1 MRPQKKNQDDA
12 VSPVVGVMLMIVV
25 TVVIAAVI
33 TVFATGVMG
42 DESSTTPVAMIDMS
56 DVASDGG
63 LLKSVEF
70 VHKGGDV
77 LLWENVEVSLV
88 GDTQTITNYFPG
100 DHGTLNMSG
109 ESGPGAAAEAGDYIT
124 VTVIPGMNSPF
135 TADGW
140 YHHGEDVVWTI
151 YDKRTD
157 GILASG
163 SFVVP

>member
-42 DESSTTPVAMIDMS
+42 DESSTTPVAMIELENIKS
-56 DVASDGG
+56 NGG
-63 LLKSVEF
+63 LLTIVEF
-70 VHKGGDV
+70 VHKGGDP

-88 GDTQTITNYFPG
+88 GDIQTITNYFPG
-100 DHGTLNMSG
+100 VHGTLTMSG
-109 ESGPGAAAEAGDYIT
+109 KSGTGVAAEAGDYIR
-124 VTVIPGMNSPF
+124 VTVSPVDMDGYYYPG
-135 TADGW
+135 
-140 YHHGEDVVWTI
+140 EEVVWNM

-157 GILASG
+157 GIIANG
-163 SFVVP
+163 KFVVP

>member
-12 VSPVVGVMLMIVV
+12 ISPVVGVMLMIVV

-42 DESSTTPVAMIDMS
+42 DESSTTPVAMIELENIKS
-56 DVASDGG
+56 NGG
-63 LLKSVEF
+63 LLTIVEF
-70 VHKGGDV
+70 VHKGGDP

-88 GDTQTITNYFPG
+88 GDIQTITNYFPG
-100 DHGTLNMSG
+100 VHGTLTMSG
-109 ESGPGAAAEAGDYIT
+109 KSGTGVAAEAGDYIR
-124 VTVIPGMNSPF
+124 VTVSPKNM
-135 TADGW
+135 DG
-140 YHHGEDVVWTI
+140 YYFPGEDVVWTM

>member
-42 DESSTTPVAMIDMS
+42 DESSTTPVAMIE
-56 DVASDGG
+56 
-63 LLKSVEF
+63 LENIKSNGAYLTIVEF
-70 VHKGGDV
+70 VHKGGDP

-88 GDTQTITNYFPG
+88 GDKQTITNYFPG
-100 DHGTLNMSG
+100 TYGTLQMAG
-109 ESGPGAAAEAGDYIT
+109 ESGQGVVAEAGDYIT
-124 VTVIPGMNSPF
+124 VTVNPMAENGK
-135 TADGW
+135 
-140 YHHGEDVVWTI
+140 YHSKETVTWTM
-151 YDKRTD
+151 YDKKTD

-163 SFVVP
+163 EFIVP

>member
-42 DESSTTPVAMIDMS
+42 DESSTTPVAMIE
-56 DVASDGG
+56 
-63 LLKSVEF
+63 LENIKSNGAYLTIVEF
-70 VHKGGDV
+70 VHKGGDP

-88 GDTQTITNYFPG
+88 GDRQTITNYFPG
-100 DHGTLNMSG
+100 VHGNLTMSG
-109 ESGPGAAAEAGDYIT
+109 KSGTGVAAEAGDYIR
-124 VTVIPGMNSPF
+124 VTVSPVDM
-135 TADGW
+135 DG
-140 YHHGEDVVWTI
+140 YYFHEEEVVWNM

-157 GILASG
+157 GIIANG
-163 SFVVP
+163 KFVVP

>member
-12 VSPVVGVMLMIVV
+12 ISPVVGVMLMIVV

-42 DESSTTPVAMIDMS
+42 DESSTTPVAMIELENIKS
-56 DVASDGG
+56 NSGG
-63 LLKSVEF
+63 LLTIVEF
-70 VHKGGDV
+70 VHKGGDP

-88 GDTQTITNYFPG
+88 GDIQTITNYFPG
-100 DHGTLNMSG
+100 VHGNLTMSG
-109 ESGPGAAAEAGDYIT
+109 KSGTGVAAEAGDYIRVT
-124 VTVIPGMNSPF
+124 VTPKDMDGHYSRDEEVI
-135 TADGW
+135 
-140 YHHGEDVVWTI
+140 WTM

-163 SFVVP
+163 SFIVP

>member
-12 VSPVVGVMLMIVV
+12 ISPVVGVMLMIVV

-42 DESSTTPVAMIDMS
+42 DESSTTPVAMIE
-56 DVASDGG
+56 
-63 LLKSVEF
+63 LENIKSNGAYLTIVEF
-70 VHKGGDV
+70 VHKGGDP

-88 GDTQTITNYFPG
+88 GDIQTITNYFPG
-100 DHGTLNMSG
+100 VHGNLTMSG
-109 ESGPGAAAEAGDYIT
+109 KSGTGVAAEAGDYIR
-124 VTVIPGMNSPF
+124 VTVSPKNM
-135 TADGW
+135 DG
-140 YHHGEDVVWTI
+140 YYYPGEDVVWTI

-163 SFVVP
+163 EFIVP

>member
-12 VSPVVGVMLMIVV
+12 ISPVVGVMLMIVV

-42 DESSTTPVAMIDMS
+42 DESSTTPVAMIDLT
-56 DVASDGG
+56 DVDSTGN
-63 LLKSVEF
+63 LLSSVEF
-70 VHKGGDV
+70 VHKGGDP

-88 GDTQTITNYFPG
+88 GDKQTITNYFPG
-100 DHGTLNMSG
+100 VHGTLTMSG
-109 ESGPGAAAEAGDYIT
+109 KSGTGVAAEAGDYIR
-124 VTVIPGMNSPF
+124 VTVSPVDM
-135 TADGW
+135 DGH
-140 YHHGEDVVWTI
+140 YSHDEEVIWTM

-163 SFVVP
+163 SFIVP

>member
-1 MRPQKKNQDDA
+1 MKAAEDA
-12 VSPVVGVMLMIVV
+12 VSPVVGVMLMVVV

-42 DESSTTPVAMIDMS
+42 DDSSTTPVAMIDMS
-56 DVASDGG
+56 DVASNGV
-63 LLKSVEF
+63 LLTSVEF

-100 DHGTLNMSG
+100 DHGTLHMAG

-124 VTVIPGMNSPF
+124 VTVIPGMVNSF
-135 TADGW
+135 LAWDG
-140 YHHGEDVVWTI
+140 YYRRGEDVVWTM